1 MDTRTVVAVAGLGHG
16 DNPIPLATRKGP
28 LLASG
33 GIFGLDPATG
43 TVPEEFEAQVVLMF
57 ANVRRVLEAAGGS
70 PGDII
75 KMTVWTRARGG
86 KDLLNREWTAM
97 FPDPQSRPARHSLIN
112 EHMPPP
118 LLIQCDVLAVL
129 G

>member
-1 MDTRTVVAVAGLGHG
+1 MDKRTVVTVAGLGHG
-16 DNPIPLATRKGP
+16 DNPIPLAARKGP
-28 LLASG
+28 FLTTG

-43 TVPEEFEAQVVLMF
+43 AVPEDLEAQTTLMF

-70 PGDII
+70 PDDII

-97 FPDPQSRPARHSLIN
+97 FPDPRSRPARHSLVN
-112 EHMPPP
+112 EHMPAP

-129 G
+129 